1 MVAPPNSRAP
11 RQCCQPLR
19 SRATYGCPLSLW
31 STSKPHSIDL
41 QAPFDQRHQVAS
53 VFQVAVLMDSPKSS
67 AASASSSSVVSVHS
81 EADPTR
87 PRACR
92 NSSRMMSPAQRVR
105 PFPAYLE
112 TELATRRG

>member
-1 MVAPPNSRAP
+1 MSPF
-11 RQCCQPLR
+11 PLV
-19 SRATYGCPLSLW
+19 
-31 STSKPHSIDL
+31 DL

-81 EADPTR
+81 EADPSR

-92 NSSRMMSPAQRVR
+92 NSSGMMSPAQRVR

-112 TELATRRG
+112 TELATRRGPVRMRETRATLRKSRADQGL